1 MDFMY
6 YWISDCDCSYTGHCR
21 SLTEGDCVQNKG
33 GVAMS
38 ALLAGKKQTTKKAC
52 LRPEH
57 PHGMKPSPTLCSR
70 GPEQTF
76 GFRLIFGKKILQFI
90 QFWFFYV

>member
-1 MDFMY
+1 
-6 YWISDCDCSYTGHCR
+6 
-21 SLTEGDCVQNKG
+21 
-33 GVAMS
+33 MS

-57 PHGMKPSPTLCSR
+57 PQGMKPSPTLCSR

-76 GFRLIFGKKILQFI
+76 GFRLIFAKKNPPIYSILVFLCLI
-90 QFWFFYV
+90 NFTRFYFHLNIVRL